1 MPHYPYLPTS
11 PPRIKKGNIWL
22 SLWGRERELVDHE
35 NRKKGKKN
43 LSRVV
48 QETIVVDAISG
59 GATLNLWKILVV
71 ALTFI
76 SNPSISA
83 HAAVSLMKHAQF
95 AQFLWNQYFI
105 QTTETGWSL
114 QTTVEEVKGDCCY
127 PQTFI
132 SSHEDSVAQ
141 NHTHAHAH
149 THYKNCTY

>member
-1 MPHYPYLPTS
+1 M
-11 PPRIKKGNIWL
+11 
-22 SLWGRERELVDHE
+22 
-35 NRKKGKKN
+35 
-43 LSRVV
+43 

-83 HAAVSLMKHAQF
+83 HAVVSLMKHTQF

-127 PQTFI
+127 PKR
-132 SSHEDSVAQ
+132 SYH
-141 NHTHAHAH
+141 HTK
-149 THYKNCTY
+149 TV